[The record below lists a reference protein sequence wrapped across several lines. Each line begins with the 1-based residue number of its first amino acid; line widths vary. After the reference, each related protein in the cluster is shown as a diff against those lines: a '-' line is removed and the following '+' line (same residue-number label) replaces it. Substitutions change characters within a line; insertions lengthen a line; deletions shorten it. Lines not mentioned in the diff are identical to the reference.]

1 MNPQDMDIDSFDQWH
16 LPENALHEGHAV
28 IGYANAAVVT
38 LPLAESNPY
47 HPEISWNNKRW
58 LATISV
64 DDDPK
69 RDSLE
74 ERKSPLSKV
83 LEGKKMTGK
92 KWGETQ
98 DLLPFIFLPLQ
109 ASNEYTF
116 LAAEILSSQAAT
128 IDDMLHP
135 T

>member
-1 MNPQDMDIDSFDQWH
+1 
-16 LPENALHEGHAV
+16 
-28 IGYANAAVVT
+28 
-38 LPLAESNPY
+38 
-47 HPEISWNNKRW
+47 
-58 LATISV
+58 
-64 DDDPK
+64 
-69 RDSLE
+69 
-74 ERKSPLSKV
+74 
-83 LEGKKMTGK
+83 MTGK